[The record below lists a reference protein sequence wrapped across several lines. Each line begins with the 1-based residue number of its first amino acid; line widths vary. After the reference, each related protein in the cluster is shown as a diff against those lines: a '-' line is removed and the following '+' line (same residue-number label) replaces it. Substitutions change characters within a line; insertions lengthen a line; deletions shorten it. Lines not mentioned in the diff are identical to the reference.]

1 MATIVYLDADDEITS
16 AASRIRM
23 AGDARV
29 GLVLPFGSRVA
40 TSRINFRLL
49 AREAAAN
56 NRRLDIVAP
65 DASARALAAS
75 AGLAVFSSVGEY
87 EATLDADEDA
97 AATTP
102 VPPGI
107 GAAGIAGATVA
118 GAGGQVASN
127 AGYPAPGGDGRPIDP
142 SRDTVPTQR
151 VRVPITEP
159 ASSDYGAPGIAAAQP
174 RQEPYVDAR
183 AVRDRGGRRGPGRA
197 LLVALLAVVLVGG
210 GVAFAAVNVLP
221 TATITVTPRY
231 EDLGPVTFTVTA
243 DPDATAVD
251 TTSATIPATTAELPV
266 TASGTFPATGK
277 KIVKEKAKGI
287 VRFTNCDPSAAYRIP
302 AGTSVATGS
311 GTQFETR
318 ESVLLPVA
326 GISGNPPN
334 LRVRCTDT
342 DVGVLAAV
350 AGTDGNVGAGE
361 IRVVPA
367 RYNRALV
374 RVTNPEATTGGS
386 REVFPKVSQEDIDG
400 ALATLR
406 TDAQT
411 RFEELLA
418 DPTSVPGTA
427 TVFPE
432 TAVLGDLAPDTDP
445 ATLLDQE
452 VATFTLGVTGTGS
465 VVTVDASPIE
475 AIAEARL
482 ADAVDDGFELVPDST
497 RVQVGEGSAADGLV
511 SFDVDATA
519 LQLRTL
525 DPDALRAAVLGR
537 SRAEAEAALE
547 QFGDVT
553 LTLWPDFVSVV
564 PTSEGR
570 VTVTVVPPAAPEL
583 PEPTPAPTPR
593 PTAAPTEEPSD
604 GALESPGDEVPSEP
618 VPSG

>member
-16 AASRIRM
+16 AASRIRS
-23 AGDARV
+23 AGDGRV

-56 NRRLDIVAP
+56 GRRLDIVAP

-75 AGLAVFSSVGEY
+75 AGLAVYGSVGEY
-87 EATLDADEDA
+87 EAALDADEDA

-107 GAAGIAGATVA
+107 GAAGIGAAGIAGAAA
-118 GAGGQVASN
+118 G
-127 AGYPAPGGDGRPIDP
+127 GGDGRPIDP

-159 ASSDYGAPGIAAAQP
+159 ASSDDAAPGVAAMQ
-174 RQEPYVDAR
+174 RRVEPQVDAR
-183 AVRDRGGRRGPGRA
+183 AVRERGGRRGPGRA
-197 LLVALLAVVLVGG
+197 LFAALLVIVLVGAG
-210 GVAFAAVNVLP
+210 GAFAAVNVLP

-231 EDLGPVTFTVTA
+231 EDVGPVTFTVTA

-251 TTSATIPATTAELPV
+251 TTSATIPASAAEIPV
-266 TASGTFPATGK
+266 AVSGTFPATGK
-277 KIVKEKAKGI
+277 KIVKEKAKGV

-302 AGTSVATGS
+302 AGTTVATGS
-311 GTQFETR
+311 GTQFATS

-326 GISGNPPN
+326 GLSGNPPN
-334 LRVRCTDT
+334 LRVRCTMT
-342 DVGVLAAV
+342 DVGVSAVV
-350 AGTDGNVGAGE
+350 AGTAGNVGAGE
-361 IRVVPA
+361 IRIVPA
-367 RYNRALV
+367 RYNRSLV
-374 RVTNPEATTGGS
+374 RVTNPEATTGGT
-386 REVFPKVSQEDIDG
+386 REVFPKISQEDVDG

-406 TDAQT
+406 TDAQA
-411 RFEELLA
+411 RFQELLA
-418 DPTSVPGTA
+418 DPTTVPGTS
-427 TVFPE
+427 TVFPD

-445 ATLLDQE
+445 AMLVDRE
-452 VATFTLGVTGTGS
+452 VESFTLGVTGTGT
-465 VVTVDASPIE
+465 VLTVDSSPIE

-482 ADAVDDGFELVPDST
+482 ADAVADGHELVPDST
-497 RVQVGEGSAADGLV
+497 RVQVGEGTAADGLV

-537 SRAEAEAALE
+537 SKAEAEAALA

-553 LTLWPDFVSVV
+553 LTLWPDFVTAV
-564 PTSEGR
+564 PASEGR
-570 VTVTVVPPAAPEL
+570 VTVTVVPPPAPDL
-583 PEPTPAPTPR
+583 PAPTPTPTPR
-593 PTAAPTEEPSD
+593 PTARPADEPS
-604 GALESPGDEVPSEP
+604 GGVLESPADEVPTEP